1 MLQTTKLTR
10 KFQITV
16 PTPVRRALH
25 LKAGDL
31 VGFEIKGDEVRL
43 LRARALDVAF
53 AQTLEG
59 TLTEW
64 SSAAEDAAFKDL

>member
-1 MLQTTKLTR
+1 MLQTCKLTR

-43 LRARALDVAF
+43 LRASPLDVSF
-53 AQTLEG
+53 AQALEG
-59 TLTEW
+59 TLTERR
-64 SSAAEDAAFKDL
+64 SAADDAAFKDL

>member
-1 MLQTTKLTR
+1 MLKTSKLTR

-43 LRARALDVAF
+43 LRASPLDVAF

>member
-1 MLQTTKLTR
+1 MLQTSKLTR

-53 AQTLEG
+53 AQALEG
-59 TLTEW
+59 TMTEW
-64 SSAAEDAAFKDL
+64 ISAADDAAFKDL

>member
-1 MLQTTKLTR
+1 MLQTSKLTR

-53 AQTLEG
+53 AQALEG
-59 TLTEW
+59 TMTEW